1 MPREPM
7 SDIIVLLPGIMGS
20 VLTRDDKV
28 VWGLSAGLMGSALF
42 SLGGSIRK
50 DLTLHNDS
58 PDPNV
63 LADDIVPTKL
73 APDIHLLPGVWK
85 IDGYSKIAD
94 HIKKTFDV
102 TEGVNFFQ
110 FPYDWRRDNR
120 VSAKILAR
128 KTHEWLTTYR
138 ASKSPKAK
146 LILVA
151 HSMGGLVSRYF
162 IEVLD
167 GWKDT
172 RALIT
177 FGTPY
182 RGSLNAVDGLSNGV
196 KKGPMGLFD
205 LTEMAR
211 SLTGLYQL
219 LPVYPCYD
227 NGTGTLARVGEIS
240 GIPNIDAARAK
251 DALKF
256 HDEIRDAVDV
266 HLNQPAY
273 LANRYRVHPI
283 VGMQQETNQSAVLRG
298 GKVDM
303 LKSLAGKDLS
313 GDGTVPRVSATP
325 LEYSD
330 ASNEMYAATQHG
342 SLQNADA
349 ILVQLAGLI
358 TGLTI
363 DLGSFRGESEK
374 TIGVEV
380 EDMFFHDEPVTIRAH
395 LFGGKTDALTATI
408 TGKGDGASRT
418 VQLHES
424 GDGWY
429 AGTQAPLAEG
439 GYQVR
444 IDGPNAQPAADVFVV
459 ARRPVT

>member
-20 VLTRDDKV
+20 VLQRGDKV

-42 SLGGSIRK
+42 SLGGSVRK
-50 DLTLHNDS
+50 DLTLHDNS

-63 LADDIVPTKL
+63 LADGIAATKL

-85 IDGYSKIAD
+85 IDGYSKVAD
-94 HIKKTFDV
+94 QIKKTFAV

-128 KTHEWLTTYR
+128 ETHEWLTKYR
-138 ASKSPKAK
+138 ASTSPKAK

-196 KKGPMGLFD
+196 KKGPLGLLD
-205 LTEMAR
+205 LSQMAR
-211 SLTGLYQL
+211 SLTAMYQL
-219 LPVYPCYD
+219 LPAYECYD
-227 NGTGTLARVGEIS
+227 DGSGKLKRVGEVS
-240 GIPNIDAARAK
+240 GIPNIDAARAA

-256 HDEIRDAVDV
+256 HHEIRDAVDV

-283 VGMQQETNQSAVLRG
+283 VGVQQETNQSAALRG
-298 GKVDM
+298 GKVE
-303 LKSLAGKDLS
+303 LLTSLGGKDLF

-330 ASNEMYAATQHG
+330 ASNEMFAATQHG

-349 ILVQLAGLI
+349 VLVQLAGLI
-358 TGLTI
+358 TGLTL
-363 DLGSFRGESEK
+363 DLGSYRGEPEK

-380 EDMFFHDEPVTIRAH
+380 EDVLFHDEPVTIRAR

-408 TGKGDGASRT
+408 TARSDGAAPSLT
-418 VQLHES
+418 LAES

-429 AGTQAPLAEG
+429 SGTHAPLREG
-439 GYQVR
+439 GYEVR
-444 IDGPNAQPAADVFVV
+444 VSGPNAQPATDVFVV
-459 ARRPVT
+459 AQRPV

>member
-20 VLTRDDKV
+20 VLKRDDKV
-28 VWGLSAGLMGSALF
+28 VWGVSAGLMGSALF

-50 DLTLHNDS
+50 DLTLHDNS
-58 PDPNV
+58 PDPDV
-63 LADDIVPTKL
+63 LADGIRPDKL
-73 APDIHLLPGVWK
+73 AQDIHLLPGVWK
-85 IDGYSKIAD
+85 IDGYTKVAD

-102 TEGVNFFQ
+102 NEGVNFFQ

-120 VSAKILAR
+120 VSAKQLAR
-128 KTHEWLTTYR
+128 KTHEWLAKYR
-138 ASKSPKAK
+138 ASASPKAK

-211 SLTGLYQL
+211 SLTGMYQL
-219 LPVYPCYD
+219 LPVYKCYD
-227 NGTGTLARVGEIS
+227 DGSGALARVGEIS
-240 GIPNIDAARAK
+240 GIPGIDAARAA

-256 HDEIRDAVDV
+256 HHEIRDAVDV
-266 HLNQPAY
+266 HLNKADY
-273 LANRYRVHPI
+273 MATRYRVHPI
-283 VGMQQETNQSAVLRG
+283 VGTQQETNQSAVLRG
-298 GKVDM
+298 GKVEL
-303 LKSLAGKDLS
+303 LKSLGGKDLF

-325 LEYSD
+325 LEYSA
-330 ASNEMYAATQHG
+330 ASNEMFAATQHG

-349 ILVQLAGLI
+349 VLVQLAGLI

-363 DLGSFRGESEK
+363 DLGGFRGEGDK
-374 TIGVEV
+374 TIGLEV
-380 EDMFFHDEPVTIRAH
+380 EDVVFDDEPVTIRAR
-395 LFGGKTDALTATI
+395 LFGGKTDTLTATI
-408 TGKGDGASRT
+408 TGTDADTSDSVT
-418 VQLHES
+418 LVQT

-429 AGTQAPLAEG
+429 TGTHAPMKEG
-439 GYQVR
+439 GYEVR
-444 IDGPNAQPAADVFVV
+444 VSGPHAQPASDVFVV
-459 ARRPVT
+459 AQRPA